1 MSQPQQS
8 MKQRLR
14 QHKRRRRLRIFLRL
28 LCIGLVGYGL
38 HFGWNYIHQPDF
50 AFGSVTV
57 HGTNQL
63 TEQKVIEMAGC
74 QETFNFFNASRSR
87 LLDGLNHD
95 IRFQNAKV
103 EYHWPADFEVYVEE
117 RETALYVANS
127 YRSYVQ
133 LDYSGLIMNVT
144 AGIPDARAPIL
155 VGAQCGNA
163 FLGDKVD
170 NQNVAYVLQFLQR
183 LDGEAHDRIAEIS
196 IDDRHNVKISLRS
209 SFPILLGDAET
220 LAEKAPLF
228 MTVFNEIKNKN
239 IKAEYID
246 LTFAKPY
253 IKLIPEQNKK

>member
-1 MSQPQQS
+1 MTQQS
-8 MKQRLR
+8 IKERLR
-14 QHKRRRRLRIFLRL
+14 RHKRRRRLRIFLRL
-28 LCIGLVGYGL
+28 LCIGMVGCGL

-74 QETFNFFNASRSR
+74 RETFNFFNASRSR
-87 LLDGLNHD
+87 LLEGLSHD
-95 IRFQNAKV
+95 IRFQNPRV

-117 RETALYVANS
+117 REPALYVANS
-127 YRSYVQ
+127 YRSYLQ
-133 LDYSGLIMNVT
+133 LDYNGLIMNVT
-144 AGIPDARAPIL
+144 VGIPDARAPIL
-155 VGAQCGNA
+155 VGAKCGNV

-170 NQNVAYVLQFLQR
+170 NLNVSYVLQFLQR
-183 LDGEAHDRIAEIS
+183 LDGEARDRIAEIS
-196 IDDRHNVKISLRS
+196 IDDRQNIKISLRN
-209 SFPILLGDAET
+209 SFPVLLGAAET
-220 LAEKAPLF
+220 LAGKALLF
-228 MTVFNEIKNKN
+228 MAVFNEIKNKN